1 MPIAAVSNGAYD
13 YVLAGKNEEFTD
25 LYIATGNDRKIVK
38 SGAVG
43 GKGRRFFPRMK
54 MCKDIVYIMGSIDI
68 TAKGETADRQSC
80 IYSYGSEN
88 AGFPNGLQIETILP
102 TGIATEEQAYNNL
115 YPTED
120 FLYFVQGTTGTVA
133 NKQYKIQ
140 KRRQLSTDYISQGEW
155 ISNTITGGVIWTL
168 KNFRMLAISY
178 SLDPTLGYGGSIGV
192 YMRNK
197 TYGAW
202 TLLETITDANENF
215 CKIFENEITS
225 SVGLFHECE
234 VRLVLNADATGVYS
248 PIVYEATLIYE
259 DNLKA

>member
-1 MPIAAVSNGAYD
+1 
-13 YVLAGKNEEFTD
+13 
-25 LYIATGNDRKIVK
+25 
-38 SGAVG
+38 
-43 GKGRRFFPRMK
+43 
-54 MCKDIVYIMGSIDI
+54 MGSIDI
-68 TAKGETADRQSC
+68 TAKGEPVTRESC

-102 TGIATEEQAYNNL
+102 TGIVTEEQAYNNL

-120 FLYFVQGTTGTVA
+120 FLYFAQGTTGTVA

-168 KNFRMLAISY
+168 KNFRMMAISY

-225 SVGLFHECE
+225 TVGLFHECE
-234 VRLVLNADATGVYS
+234 VRLVLNADATGEFS